1 MLIDILNVLFETM
14 PEKSRC
20 FILSLG
26 YLKNDR
32 YFESKFIIKIFIN
45 SGICC
50 LSCIEI
56 FEMYYDLFDE
66 IFDDFVIIIM
76 TGVDW
81 YLKDGV
87 VTYQL
92 CVALL
97 FQSFN
102 LTERN

>member
-1 MLIDILNVLFETM
+1 
-14 PEKSRC
+14 
-20 FILSLG
+20 
-26 YLKNDR
+26 
-32 YFESKFIIKIFIN
+32 
-45 SGICC
+45 
-50 LSCIEI
+50 
-56 FEMYYDLFDE
+56 MYYDLFDE

-102 LTERN
+102 LTERNWLGGEEC